1 MWNEISLL
9 PLSCKPI
16 EAMAHILES
25 YFDFRDLKYRGLA
38 LDAPTESSICPK
50 KHCRFGNT
58 YQKSYIK

>member
-1 MWNEISLL
+1 
-9 PLSCKPI
+9 
-16 EAMAHILES
+16 MAHILES